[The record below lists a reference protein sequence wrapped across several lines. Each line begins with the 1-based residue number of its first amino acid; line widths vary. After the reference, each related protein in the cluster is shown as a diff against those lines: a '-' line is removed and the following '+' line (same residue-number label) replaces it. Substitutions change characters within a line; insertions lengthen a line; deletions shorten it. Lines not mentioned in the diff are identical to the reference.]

1 MFRKQGPSETGGLR
15 QTHTVV
21 VAVVRSLSHVPCF
34 VPLWTAAC
42 QASLSFTISWS
53 LLKLVSIETMM
64 SFNHCILCC
73 PLLLLPSIFPS
84 TVFSNELAL
93 HIRWPKYWSFSI
105 HPFNEY
111 LGLASFMIDC
121 FDLFAVQGTLKSLIQ
136 HHNLEASILQRSVF
150 FMVQLSHP
158 YTTTGKTRVLTVWTF
173 VRKVMSLLFN
183 VLSRSVI
190 AFLPRSK
197 RLNFMASVT
206 IHIDYGAKENKI
218 CHGFHFFPI
227 YFYHNKFPSKLRL
240 NSAIH
245 TYFDIVCF

>member
-1 MFRKQGPSETGGLR
+1 
-15 QTHTVV
+15 
-21 VAVVRSLSHVPCF
+21 
-34 VPLWTAAC
+34 
-42 QASLSFTISWS
+42 
-53 LLKLVSIETMM
+53 
-64 SFNHCILCC
+64 
-73 PLLLLPSIFPS
+73 
-84 TVFSNELAL
+84 
-93 HIRWPKYWSFSI
+93 
-105 HPFNEY
+105 
-111 LGLASFMIDC
+111 MIDC

-206 IHIDYGAKENKI
+206 IHSDYGAKENKI
-218 CHGFHFFPI
+218 CHGFHFFP
-227 YFYHNKFPSKLRL
+227 FYLLWNDGTWCWDLNFWMLSFKPAFLLSSFTFIKRL
-240 NSAIH
+240 LCI
-245 TYFDIVCF
+245 